1 MMIKIL
7 WVGKTKNSPIRSLLE
22 DYLDRVRHMVP
33 VEVIEVRD
41 PSKARNLRGDQLVAA
56 DEQEVLKAL
65 SGHSRVVVLDEK
77 GTQFSSAEM
86 ARWLAGEQNRG
97 TKEIT
102 FVVGGPNGI
111 GSRVSALAKLKLS
124 LGKMTW
130 THEMCRVLMI
140 EQVYRAFCILR
151 NIPYHR

>member
-1 MMIKIL
+1 MNIKIL

-22 DYLDRVRHMVP
+22 DYLDRIRHMVSL
-33 VEVIEVRD
+33 EVIEVRD
-41 PSKARNLRGDQLVAA
+41 QTKARNLKGNQLVAA
-56 DEQEVLKAL
+56 EEGEILRVLP
-65 SGHSRVVVLDEK
+65 GHGRVVILDER
-77 GTQFSSAEM
+77 GTEFSSAEL
-86 ARWLAGEQNRG
+86 ARWFESEQNRG

-102 FVVGGPNGI
+102 FVVGGPDGI
-111 GSRVSALAKLKLS
+111 GSRISALAKLKLS

-130 THEMCRVLMI
+130 THEMCRVLLL